1 MKKWLLFF
9 FFLFVISCDDLEKD
23 NFSENGKIILEEN
36 QRKNEADNTITVK
49 DYDSSAEYF
58 VETDKMK
65 ISNLLSKILG
75 IPIKEI
81 KLSDTSIKFPISENK
96 NETNKMIK
104 MVYYKYKNFYIY
116 FEISNSNYI
125 TCYTI
130 VSDKSKVSYD
140 EFQEMIEKFILIGID
155 EKDYIDTKI
164 ITKKLF
170 SESYS
175 EISYKNNLYLFLE
188 NDKYNFAVIKIP
200 DGVERINPVKQMY
213 KGAL

>member
-1 MKKWLLFF
+1 MRRQYLDLLLGNIGLRQAFLVQKFKGGVGMKKWLLFF

-96 NETNKMIK
+96 KWN
-104 MVYYKYKNFYIY
+104 
-116 FEISNSNYI
+116 
-125 TCYTI
+125 
-130 VSDKSKVSYD
+130 
-140 EFQEMIEKFILIGID
+140 
-155 EKDYIDTKI
+155 
-164 ITKKLF
+164 
-170 SESYS
+170 
-175 EISYKNNLYLFLE
+175 
-188 NDKYNFAVIKIP
+188 
-200 DGVERINPVKQMY
+200 
-213 KGAL
+213 